1 MDIFKVILLAIEQGI
16 TELLPISSSAHLI
29 LTGKLI
35 ELEADTYLLATLH
48 LGTTIAIL
56 IYFAPTLF
64 KELLKKE
71 TFSFYLKLLV
81 STLPAAIAGFLFQS
95 VIEEVLRGEIFIAF
109 SLIIWG
115 FVMIFVERRYKE
127 KQEANLKEI
136 SWKQSLTMG
145 FAQIV
150 SLIPGTSRSGITT
163 IAGIL
168 SGVNKFSALQYS
180 FLLGIPILIGTSVFG
195 ISKYAPQEGFNSSH
209 VIGIIVSFIFAY
221 LALFLLKNIKKEK
234 WLSIFGYYRIFIGL
248 LLLIFLIF

>member
-1 MDIFKVILLAIEQGI
+1 MEIFKVILLAIEQGI

-35 ELEADTYLLATLH
+35 GLKADTYLLATLH

-64 KELLKKE
+64 KELLQKE
-71 TFSFYLKLLV
+71 TLTFYTKIFV
-81 STLPAAIAGFLFQS
+81 STLPTAVVGFLLQS
-95 VIEEVLRGEIFIAF
+95 VIEDILRGEIFIAF

-115 FVMIFVERRYKE
+115 IVMIFVERKYKE
-127 KQEANLKEI
+127 EEERNLREI

-145 FAQIV
+145 LAQII

-180 FLLGIPILIGTSVFG
+180 FLLGIPILLGTSIFG
-195 ISKYAPQEGFNSSH
+195 ISKYAPQEGFNTSH
-209 VIGIIVSFIFAY
+209 IIGIIVSALFAY
-221 LALFLLKNIKKEK
+221 LTLLLLKNIKKEK
-234 WLSIFGYYRIFIGL
+234 WLSIFGYYRIFLGTL
-248 LLLIFLIF
+248 LLLFLLF